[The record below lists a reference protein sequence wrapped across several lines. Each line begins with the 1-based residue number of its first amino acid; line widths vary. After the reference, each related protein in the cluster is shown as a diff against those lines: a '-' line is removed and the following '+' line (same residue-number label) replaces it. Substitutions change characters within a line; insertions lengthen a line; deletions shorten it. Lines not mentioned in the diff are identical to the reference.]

1 MLLTLYLFHTDS
13 SSHFLRV
20 WLKWSWEE
28 SGRLYFLRCE
38 AWRGSSCTQQTG
50 TADKEITG
58 TRASQHKHHM
68 DKKRFGYLQ
77 LLIFFLFQRID
88 WENGWLWDYLEL
100 IELSLQAES
109 RRYCGRKKEREMPK
123 IWKSTG
129 MFGYKDEKSLWKAH
143 RATFH
148 GKSSSK

>member
-58 TRASQHKHHM
+58 TRASQHKHHI

>member
-28 SGRLYFLRCE
+28 SGRLYFLCCE

>member
-77 LLIFFLFQRID
+77 LLIFFSFSEDRLGKRLTVRLPRVNRTVSSGRVQKV
-88 WENGWLWDYLEL
+88 LW
-100 IELSLQAES
+100 
-109 RRYCGRKKEREMPK
+109 KKEREMPK